1 MKPLKKSSKPIA
13 QRIAEAFEAGTPID
27 RAVYRA
33 TAAAGAA
40 AKAAAAA
47 RAAARARKATPK
59 R

>member
-1 MKPLKKSSKPIA
+1 MKPLKKSSKPVA

-40 AKAAAAA
+40 AKAAKAKSA
-47 RAAARARKATPK
+47 RPK